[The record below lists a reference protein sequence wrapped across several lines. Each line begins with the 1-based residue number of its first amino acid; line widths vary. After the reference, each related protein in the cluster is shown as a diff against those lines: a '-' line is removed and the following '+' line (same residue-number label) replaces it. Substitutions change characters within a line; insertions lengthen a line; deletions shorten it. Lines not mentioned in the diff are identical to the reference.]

1 MKKNSIYALMSAIV
15 LSGGVMFSGCS
26 SSDDV
31 VTNEYGEE
39 INPTYDPVA
48 KTVKTDFTIALTGQ
62 VNDSKAET
70 RMLGPDVQATGFKG
84 IKDIVLLPYS
94 GTPADN
100 NSAGSAIALGDNT
113 INDQQLN
120 AKAESHHYHYI
131 GVEVP
136 TGTKNFLFYGVSNP
150 ANATTVAGRF
160 KYGVLNPTL
169 AGKVKP
175 SEIKFD
181 LVPIYPTVE
190 ATNAKR
196 DALVNYLKEIAAAT
210 DGETAWK
217 DVSAATDAELNALYI
232 SFTSLKSGSS
242 ASIRKH
248 VQNTYSLVYN
258 RTSDVN
264 IGTVAQAIVDAIC
277 GEDNKYATEGMTTG
291 DDPVKNG
298 ILTFNDTNVPTDY
311 PESINLP
318 DGAAVI
324 QWTDGVPSVLS
335 NEEDIIKA
343 NNNPMTNYVYP
354 PSLYY
359 YTNSTIRVANT
370 VQDNNYAIKDADKWN
385 EILSG
390 YGSANGTVTEATR
403 DIALENEIQYAVGRM
418 ELTVK
423 PGATTLKDRNGTD
436 IAIEDGS
443 FEVTGVFIGS
453 QHSKIYNFADNNGGT
468 EYLIYDKLASA
479 VSVPASSASSKN
491 HTLAMQTTA
500 DASVAIA
507 VELVNNTGVDF
518 VGFDGIVPNGSKF
531 YLSTSLVPN
540 TGTNYNSS
548 TVNSVFIQDY
558 VTKVALTIS
567 ANTDGSGDPAVYPKG
582 LGDARVTIPN
592 LGTPALRLGFSVD
605 LSWSTGLVFEPEI

>member
-1 MKKNSIYALMSAIV
+1 MKKNSIYALMSAIA

-70 RMLGPDVQATGFKG
+70 RMEGADVQATGFLG

-94 GTPADN
+94 GTPADD

-113 INDQQLN
+113 ISDRQLN
-120 AKAESHHYHYI
+120 AQAGSHHYHYI

-150 ANATTVAGRF
+150 ANATTVADRF

-210 DGETAWK
+210 DGVTAWK

-248 VQNTYSLVYN
+248 VQNTFSLVYN

-277 GEDNKYATEGMTTG
+277 GEENKYATEGLS
-291 DDPVKNG
+291 DPEDPTSKNG

-311 PESINLP
+311 PKSINLP

-370 VQDNNYAIKDADKWN
+370 VQDNNYAIKGADEWN

-390 YGSANGTVTEATR
+390 YGSENGTVTEVTR
-403 DIALENEIQYAVGRM
+403 DIALEKEIQYAVGRM

-423 PGATTLKDRNGTD
+423 PGATTLKDRNGTP
-436 IAIEDGS
+436 IAIADGS
-443 FEVTGVFIGS
+443 FEVTGIFIGS
-453 QHSKIYNFADNNGGT
+453 QHSKNYNFADNNGAT
-468 EYLIYDKLASA
+468 EYLVYDKLASA
-479 VSVPASSASSKN
+479 IPVPASSASTAN

-507 VELVNNTGVDF
+507 VELVNKTGVDF
-518 VGFDGIVPNGSKF
+518 VGYDGIIPNGSKF
-531 YLSTSLVPN
+531 YLSTSLEPN
-540 TGTNYNSS
+540 TGTNYSS

-558 VTKVALTIS
+558 VTKVNLTIS
-567 ANTDGSGDPAVYPKG
+567 ANSDGSGEPAVYPKG

-605 LSWSTGLVFEPEI
+605 LSWSNGLVFSPEI